1 MCGKIMSLAD
11 FKDAKTM
18 RLVTKNAMMIK
29 AGEELGSIMDDI
41 KYAARNAEYEITIS
55 KKLSKSTINFMT
67 ENGYRIREGEDWT
80 EISWEKND

>member
-1 MCGKIMSLAD
+1 MYGKIMSLTD

-18 RLVTKNAMMIK
+18 RLVTRNAMMIK
-29 AGEELGSIMDDI
+29 AGEELGPIMDEI
-41 KYAARNAEYEITIS
+41 KYAAKNAEYNVTIS

-80 EISWEKND
+80 EISWEK